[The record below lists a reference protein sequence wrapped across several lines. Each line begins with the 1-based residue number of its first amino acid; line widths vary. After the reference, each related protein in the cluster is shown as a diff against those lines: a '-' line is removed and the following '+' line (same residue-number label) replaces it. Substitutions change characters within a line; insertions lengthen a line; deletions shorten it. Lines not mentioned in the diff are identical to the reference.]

1 MPMRDDTPSRP
12 SRTITPLS
20 TPAVAAPG
28 PLRFPLSPEAMATL
42 VRGALDEDQAHQDL
56 TSIATIPKEARA
68 RARLVARGSG
78 VLSGVALA
86 IEAFRQLDAK
96 VTVRV
101 DAEDG
106 ARLEAGTSI
115 LYVSGHARG
124 ILGAERVALNF
135 AQRLSGVASLTAR
148 YVDAVTGTG
157 TRILDTRKTTPG
169 WRHLEKY
176 AVRCGG
182 GTNHRMDLAAA
193 ILIKDNHLAALDG
206 DVRAAIDRARA
217 LAPAGITVELECDTL
232 AQVDAGLAAGADI
245 LLLDNMPLDLMREA
259 VARVGGRAQTE
270 ASGGVRLE
278 TVRAIAETG
287 VTFVSV
293 GALTHSAPALDLALD
308 FE

>member
-1 MPMRDDTPSRP
+1 MSDDAPRRISR
-12 SRTITPLS
+12 SITPLS
-20 TPAVAAPG
+20 TPAVDLG
-28 PLRFPLSPEAMATL
+28 STLRFPIKPDALTAL
-42 VRGALDEDQAHQDL
+42 VRAALDEDQAQQDI
-56 TSIATIPKEARA
+56 TSIATITKEART
-68 RARLVARGSG
+68 RARLVARANG

-86 IEAFRQLDAK
+86 IEAFRQLDPK

-106 ARLEAGTSI
+106 TPLARGTSV
-115 LYVSGHARG
+115 LFVSGHARG
-124 ILGAERVALNF
+124 ILGAERVALNYL
-135 AQRLSGVASLTAR
+135 QRLSGVASLTAK
-148 YVDAVTGTG
+148 YVEAVQGTG
-157 TRILDTRKTTPG
+157 ARILDTRKTTPG

-193 ILIKDNHLAALDG
+193 VLIKDNHLAALHG
-206 DVRAAIDRARA
+206 DVRSAVDRARA
-217 LAPAGITVELECDTL
+217 IASAGTTVEIECDTL
-232 AQVDAGLAAGADI
+232 EQVDAAVAARADI
-245 LLLDNMPLDLMREA
+245 VLLDNMSLDQLREA
-259 VARVGGRAQTE
+259 VQRIGGRAKSE

-287 VTFVSV
+287 VDFVSV